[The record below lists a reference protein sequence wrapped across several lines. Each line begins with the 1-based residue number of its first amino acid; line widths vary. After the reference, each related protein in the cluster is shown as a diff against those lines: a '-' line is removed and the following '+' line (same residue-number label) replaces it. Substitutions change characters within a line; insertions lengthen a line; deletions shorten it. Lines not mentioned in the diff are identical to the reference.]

1 MRVRKDLILREIA
14 GEHILIPV
22 GEQMSSFHGIMVL
35 NGSGLLLWE
44 ALQKD
49 VTEAELIEAI
59 LATYDVDP
67 ETAGQDVREFIGRL
81 EEAGVL
87 IR

>member
-1 MRVRKDLILREIA
+1 MKVSNQMLLREIA

-22 GEQMSSFHGIMVL
+22 GEQNNSFHGIMVL

-44 ALQKD
+44 ALQQEC
-49 VTEAELIEAI
+49 TEEDLLRLVLE
-59 LATYDVDP
+59 TYEVDAD
-67 ETAGQDVREFIGRL
+67 TAGKDVREFLDRL
-81 EEAGVL
+81 DEAGVL